1 MGNPLRRSCRA
12 LLFLIGMIVAASLP
26 AQDFRVDRLDADPV
40 PAQVLTGTLDSQFT
54 AVEGQAIFE
63 TSRQPRWWRLTA
75 TRDVPAALAPQLVL
89 KSPYLTRVE
98 VWTPGEVLPQQ
109 RALYGPSTDPQYSS
123 RALVTAL
130 PNGLDA
136 GQTIYLRLR
145 APTSQPMPVA
155 VESMSD
161 VHANDLRH
169 VALRTAVLVTMI
181 VLAVLALG
189 FRIGDGEASYTFLLL
204 TLLAQM
210 GYLAVTGGELGQ
222 LPLLSEVIDGDP
234 RVGRLLGLV
243 ALLASNHFLSF
254 YLNLRERKPRMMK
267 VMRACNAVLGVLL
280 VVTLATPADIVA
292 AIANVVLMIVTALL
306 FVGSLIGTI
315 ERQRPACFVLLAWL
329 PMSVLVAWRVAE
341 LQGWIATSEWLLYA
355 FPAGFAAAG
364 LVLMVGLADGM
375 QQLRRDRDR
384 VSQLAMYDTLTGAL
398 SRTAIEERLRDAIR
412 QARRHG
418 KRLSVV
424 FFDIDRF
431 KHINDEYGHRVGDE
445 YLRIIVLRARN
456 RLRVYDTCGRYGGDE
471 ILVIL
476 PDTGLHEAI
485 GVAENLRVAI
495 NCRPLSIDGRLFNA
509 SLSLGVAELA
519 SDEELAQLVERADVA
534 LYASKSAGR
543 DCVSGHAMA
552 TA

>member
-1 MGNPLRRSCRA
+1 MGNRRWWA
-12 LLFLIGMIVAASLP
+12 LFFLFGMFVAAPLP
-26 AQDFRVDRLDADPV
+26 AQDFRVARLDADPV
-40 PAQVLTGTLDSQFT
+40 PAEVLTGALDDQFT
-54 AVEGQAIFE
+54 AVDGQAILE
-63 TSRQPRWWRLTA
+63 TKRQPRWWRLTA
-75 TRDVPAALAPQLVL
+75 IRDVPIAQAPQLVL
-89 KSPYLTRVE
+89 KSPYLAQVE
-98 VWTPGEVLPQQ
+98 VWLPGAVLPQQ
-109 RALYGPSTDPQYSS
+109 RALYGPMADLQYSS

-130 PNGLDA
+130 PRGLIA
-136 GQTIYLRLR
+136 GETIYLRLR
-145 APTSQPMPVA
+145 APTSQPMPIA
-155 VESMSD
+155 VEPMSV
-161 VHANDLRH
+161 VHAKDLRH
-169 VALRTAVLVTMI
+169 VALRASALAAMI
-181 VLAVLALG
+181 MLAVLALG
-189 FRIGDGEASYTFLLL
+189 IRIGVGEASYTFLLL

-210 GYLAVTGGELGQ
+210 GYLAVTGGELQ
-222 LPLLSEVIDGDP
+222 LLPGVAELVGSDP

-243 ALLASNHFLSF
+243 ALLASNHFLAF
-254 YLNLRERKPRMMK
+254 YINLRKRQPRMMR
-267 VMRACNAVLGVLL
+267 VMQACNAVLGLL
-280 VVTLATPADIVA
+280 LIVTLTTSADVVA
-292 AIANVVLMIVTALL
+292 IIGNVVLMFVTTVLVVA
-306 FVGSLIGTI
+306 SLVGTI
-315 ERQRPACFVLLAWL
+315 KRQRPAYFVLLSWL
-329 PMSVLVAWRVAE
+329 PMFGLIAWRLAE
-341 LQGWIATSEWLLYA
+341 LQGWIPTSEWLLYA
-355 FPAGFAAAG
+355 FPAGFAVAG

-412 QARRHG
+412 EARSHG

-431 KHINDEYGHRVGDE
+431 KQINDEHGHRVGDE

-485 GVAENLRVAI
+485 GVAENLRSAV
-495 NCRPLSIDGRLFNA
+495 NGRPLSIDGRPFNA

-519 SDEELAQLVERADVA
+519 PGEEMAQLVERADVA

>member
-1 MGNPLRRSCRA
+1 MGNPLRRSCLA
-12 LLFLIGMIVAASLP
+12 LFVLIGMLVAASLP

-40 PAQVLTGTLDSQFT
+40 PAEVLVGALDSQFA
-54 AVEGQAIFE
+54 AVEGQAVFE

-75 TRDVPAALAPQLVL
+75 TRDVPTAQAPQLVL
-89 KSPYLTRVE
+89 ISPYLTQVE

-109 RALYGPSTDPQYSS
+109 RALYGPHADLQYST

-130 PNGLDA
+130 PRGLAA
-136 GQTIYLRLR
+136 GETIYLRLR

-155 VESMSD
+155 VEPMSV
-161 VHANDLRH
+161 VHAKDLRH
-169 VALRTAVLVTMI
+169 VALRTAIVVTMI

-189 FRIGDGEASYTFLLL
+189 FRVWGGEASYTFLLL

-210 GYLAVTGGELGQ
+210 GYLTVTGGELQ
-222 LPLLSEVIDGDP
+222 LLPLLSEAIDGDP
-234 RVGRLLGLV
+234 RVGRLLGLA
-243 ALLASNHFLSF
+243 ALLASNHFLSV
-254 YLNLRERKPRMMK
+254 YLNLRERQPRMMQ
-267 VMRACNAVLGVLL
+267 VMRACNAVLGLL
-280 VVTLATPADIVA
+280 LIVTLATPADIVA
-292 AIANVVLMIVTALL
+292 VIANVVLMIVTTLL
-306 FVGSLIGTI
+306 FVASLIGTI
-315 ERQRPACFVLLAWL
+315 ERQRPARFVLLAWL
-329 PMSVLVAWRVAE
+329 PMFVLIAWRVAE
-341 LQGWIATSEWLLYA
+341 LQGWIPTSEWLLYA
-355 FPAGFAAAG
+355 FPGGFAVAG

-412 QARRHG
+412 EARSHG

-431 KHINDEYGHRVGDE
+431 KHINDEHGHRVGDE

-476 PDTGLHEAI
+476 PDTGLREAI
-485 GVAENLRVAI
+485 GVAENLRAAV

-519 SDEELAQLVERADVA
+519 ADEEMAQLVERADVA

-543 DCVSGHAMA
+543 DRVSGHAVA